1 MVSETPP
8 DDYRLLVPRD
18 WFRIDLC
25 QDRWRPQL
33 KLYADRRAAAH
44 RMPSA
49 TRAELWKALRNVTEA
64 GVAKGA
70 LEIYLRADTA
80 ESAVTPVSL
89 LVSLMATGELPGGGV
104 DSLAE
109 LLAGRH
115 PAATVTRPEHP
126 AGPAVLVTTAESLD
140 LYVEIPG
147 HRGFLHLSFRIPVS
161 GSTGPMGELCR
172 AIGDSLRWSR
182 T

>member
-1 MVSETPP
+1 MSDAPP
-8 DDYRLLVPRD
+8 DDFRLLVPRD

-33 KLYADRRAAAH
+33 KLYADRRAAEH
-44 RMPSA
+44 RMSSA

-64 GVAKGA
+64 GVARGA

-89 LVSLMATGELPGGGV
+89 LVSLMATGELPADGA
-104 DSLAE
+104 DSLAD
-109 LLAGRH
+109 LLAERH
-115 PAATVTRPEHP
+115 PAATVTRPPHP

-140 LYVEIPG
+140 LYVEIPAR
-147 HRGFLHLSFRIPVS
+147 RGFLHLSFRIPVS
-161 GSTGPMGELCR
+161 GTGSPMGELCR
-172 AIGDSLRWSR
+172 AIGGSLRWR
-182 T
+182 GAG